1 MLNYVNDDFKLF
13 KHYSNILNSTIFR
26 NDGLL
31 GVVIDFNDY
40 NGIVERLELV

>member
-1 MLNYVNDDFKLF
+1 MGKT
-13 KHYSNILNSTIFR
+13 SNRTNNLTKFR